1 MSNSPNPDT
10 ARERVDD
17 NYAEDLDELDDELD
31 GELDDLD
38 EFDRLD
44 AEFQEGFDSE
54 FDNAGP
60 DDADEEADIAESGGV
75 GRAGAAEYD
84 AAEYGAYDGEYDD
97 EYGDECGDYEAYE
110 EYEEDSG
117 VPRPYRPG
125 RGGFDPEAAALAAR
139 AKYAFRQRVVV
150 FMLLLAVVSA
160 VAGGFVTP
168 LAWWGHAGVD
178 VVLVGYLTYLR
189 RQVRIEQEI
198 RDRRAARMT
207 TSTRRVHVQPPQ
219 ERRRPVPAET
229 PVAEPAVPA
238 EQPVFQRVAP
248 SPCHQLQPG
257 TVVVEADDE
266 DPMFDELDQPDVLP
280 YRRAVGE

>member
-1 MSNSPNPDT
+1 MSDSPNPDT
-10 ARERVDD
+10 ARERVDAD
-17 NYAEDLDELDDELD
+17 YAEDLDELDDELD
-31 GELDDLD
+31 AELDDLD

-44 AEFQEGFDSE
+44 AEFEEGFDSE

-75 GRAGAAEYD
+75 GRAEAEEYD
-84 AAEYGAYDGEYDD
+84 AAEYGEYDD
-97 EYGDECGDYEAYE
+97 EYADCDGYAEYAEYA
-110 EYEEDSG
+110 EYEEDAG
-117 VPRPYRPG
+117 EPRPYRPG

-139 AKYAFRQRVVV
+139 AKYAFRQRIVV
-150 FMLLLAVVSA
+150 FMLLVAVVSA
-160 VAGGFVTP
+160 AAGGFVTP
-168 LAWWGHAGVD
+168 LAWWGHAIVD
-178 VVLVGYLTYLR
+178 VTLVGYLTYLR

-219 ERRRPVPAET
+219 ERRRPVET
-229 PVAEPAVPA
+229 PVADPAVPA

-248 SPCHQLQPG
+248 SPSHQLRPG